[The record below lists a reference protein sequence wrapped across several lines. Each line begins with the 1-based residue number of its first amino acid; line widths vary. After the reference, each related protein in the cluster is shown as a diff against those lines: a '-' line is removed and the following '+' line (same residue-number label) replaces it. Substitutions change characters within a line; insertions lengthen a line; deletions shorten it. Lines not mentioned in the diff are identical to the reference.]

1 MPLLS
6 LKSEAG
12 ARNYKRSAMAVH
24 LIIDGYNLIRRSPV
38 LRRED
43 EVALELAR
51 ESLLERLRRYKK
63 LRAHRITVVF
73 DGASKRE
80 APPGPAQEKGIHVVF
95 SGRNETA
102 DAVIKRMSEKEGGK
116 LTVVT
121 SDRDLGRYAASC
133 GAVVID
139 AEEFEGRVE
148 MAFYLEAKGAEV
160 EEDNERRESGLDT
173 RKKGPSKRLAKGER
187 RKRQRLRKV

>member
-1 MPLLS
+1 
-6 LKSEAG
+6 
-12 ARNYKRSAMAVH
+12 MAVH
-24 LIIDGYNLIRRSPV
+24 LVIDGYNLIRRSPV

-51 ESLLERLRRYKK
+51 GSLLERLRRYK
-63 LRAHRITVVF
+63 RIRPHRITVVF
-73 DGASKRE
+73 DGANKIG
-80 APPGPAQEKGIHVVF
+80 APPGPSQEKGIRVVF

-102 DAVIKRMSEKEGGK
+102 DAVIKRMSEKERGK

-121 SDRDLGRYAASC
+121 SDRDLGRYAAAC

-139 AEEFEGRVE
+139 AEEFEGKLE
-148 MAFYLEAKGAEV
+148 MVHYLDAKGAEV
-160 EEDNERRESGLDT
+160 DEENEGRQGGLDT
-173 RKKGPSKRLAKGER
+173 RKKGPSKRLSKGER

>member
-1 MPLLS
+1 
-6 LKSEAG
+6 
-12 ARNYKRSAMAVH
+12 MAVH
-24 LIIDGYNLIRRSPV
+24 LIIDGYNLIRRSPM

-51 ESLLERLRRYKK
+51 ESLLEWLRKYK
-63 LRAHRITVVF
+63 RIRSHRITVVF
-73 DGASKRE
+73 DGASKTG
-80 APPGPAQEKGIHVVF
+80 APPSPGQEKGIRVVF

-121 SDRDLGRYAASC
+121 SDRDLGRYAASH

-139 AEEFEGRVE
+139 AEEFAGKLE
-148 MAFYLEAKGAEV
+148 MALHFEAKGAEV
-160 EEDNERRESGLDT
+160 DEENEGRQGGLDT
-173 RKKGPSKRLAKGER
+173 RKKGPSKRLSKGER
-187 RKRQRLRKV
+187 KKRQRLRKV

>member
-1 MPLLS
+1 
-6 LKSEAG
+6 
-12 ARNYKRSAMAVH
+12 MAVH
-24 LIIDGYNLIRRSPV
+24 LIIDGYNLIRRSRV
-38 LRRED
+38 LRREN

-63 LRAHRITVVF
+63 IRSHRITVVF
-73 DGASKRE
+73 DGATKSGA
-80 APPGPAQEKGIHVVF
+80 APSPGQEKGIRVVF
-95 SGRNETA
+95 SARNETA

-139 AEEFEGRVE
+139 AEEFEGKLE
-148 MAFYLEAKGAEV
+148 MVLYLDAKGAEV
-160 EEDNERRESGLDT
+160 DEENGGRQGGLDT

-187 RKRQRLRKV
+187 RKRRRLRKV